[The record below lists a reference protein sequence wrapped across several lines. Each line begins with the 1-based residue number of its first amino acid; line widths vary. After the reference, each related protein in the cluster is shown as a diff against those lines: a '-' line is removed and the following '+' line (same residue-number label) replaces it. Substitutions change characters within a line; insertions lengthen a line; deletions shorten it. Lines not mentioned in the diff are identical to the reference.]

1 MARAIYRFLE
11 RLTVYTNVEFEL
23 VKMLIFK
30 GDIIIKLRFCLV
42 DANLGFVV
50 RHPSSFYR
58 ARLYIRS
65 TRKFLTN

>member
-1 MARAIYRFLE
+1 MVRAIYHFLE
-11 RLTVYTNVEFEL
+11 CLNVYTNVEFGL
-23 VKMLIFK
+23 VKKLIFK

-50 RHPSSFYR
+50 RHPSSFYH

-65 TRKFLTN
+65 TREFLTN